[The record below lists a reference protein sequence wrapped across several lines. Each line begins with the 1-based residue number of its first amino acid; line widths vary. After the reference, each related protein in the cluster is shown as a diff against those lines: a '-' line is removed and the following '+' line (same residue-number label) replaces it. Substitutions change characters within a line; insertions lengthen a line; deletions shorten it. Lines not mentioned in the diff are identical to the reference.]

1 MISELRDKARAGLHR
16 FSQILGETDGMA
28 PVSIKDQHRAQK
40 LVEVDLPSF
49 KSVLPYESID
59 AEDIFINR
67 TTAGFGLHVLPASGA
82 DESLMKSMAEL
93 FKTKLPI
100 GVDCTVMLYK
110 HHYIGGE
117 LARNFE
123 PILKSLSIK

>member
-1 MISELRDKARAGLHR
+1 MHDSWISELRDKARAGLHR

-59 AEDIFINR
+59 AED
-67 TTAGFGLHVLPASGA
+67 T
-82 DESLMKSMAEL
+82 
-93 FKTKLPI
+93 
-100 GVDCTVMLYK
+100 
-110 HHYIGGE
+110 
-117 LARNFE
+117 
-123 PILKSLSIK
+123 LSIVQQLVLAFMYCRPLAPMSR